1 LRRNSTATA
10 AAALAA
16 VLFLG
21 GCATAEGGVHGTLG
35 RALEQTSSAAATAG
49 LALVVHRQDRSNQ
62 GLTDTALQD
71 ALKETTDAATQ
82 IAEAEPKNPQ
92 ESKDRAAARELASAA
107 VVLMN
112 RAQDLV
118 EADDR
123 GRETA
128 AVAGDLGRLAD
139 RLDAAAKEW
148 LP

>member
-1 LRRNSTATA
+1 LRRNSTAAA

-49 LALVVHRQDRSNQ
+49 LALVVDRSNK

-71 ALKETTDAATQ
+71 SLKETTDAVTQ
-82 IAEAEPKNPQ
+82 IAEAEPKNPK
-92 ESKDRAAARELASAA
+92 ESEDRDSARKMAMAA

-118 EADDR
+118 EAEDR

-128 AVAGDLGRLAD
+128 TVAGELGRLAD